1 MIPKKAAAGGRTAG
15 LLYYLYGPGRAN
27 EHTDPHMVAAWDAGV
42 LDPAVSSGATIPT
55 LAMLLDAPVAM
66 LEGKAPAQH
75 VYHVP
80 VRNEAGDRRL
90 SDEEWADVAREIMDA
105 AGIAPKGDP
114 MGARWVAIRHADD
127 HIHIVATLARQDGRP
142 PDLWRDRVKMQARAR
157 ELEVRYG
164 LRRLTSGDK
173 TASRWPTTAEM
184 EKAKRHGRTE
194 TPRETLRR
202 AVREAA
208 AAAGSDEEF
217 FAAIERAGLRLNRR
231 MAPDGTVTG
240 YSVALPGD
248 RTAQSRAVW
257 YSGTRLAPDLSLPRV
272 RERWS
277 GTTVSAAPARPQSR
291 AEAWQRAAAHVHQA
305 AAVLGSAGD
314 EGGAAEVR
322 ALGDFLATFAAQA
335 PAEVRDELR
344 AAATAYERAGRAP
357 TSRRLDT
364 AAATHLRTAAQ
375 LVALGAAVAAD
386 GGESTAALALLV
398 AAALAVTAA
407 MRWHQARQH
416 AAQERAAAQAGSHLR
431 AATEIAYGAAGR
443 RSATRASNKRA
454 APEPFAAELTARY
467 EQAVRTAIPALAD
480 RVLSEEAWPALAAVL
495 RQAETAGYD
504 PGRVL
509 AEVAAIRSFG
519 DADSAA
525 EVLVWRLGRR
535 MDEDARS
542 ASAVAGQPT
551 VTALSPPSNI
561 TPEAPAAASLNGEPE
576 ASTAGDG
583 QAVVWRIAHSEF
595 NNDVFVSKVDG
606 EETGVLPAG
615 VDPQVF
621 ARARFDF
628 FASSGGYTDSTS
640 EVYLY
645 AAERGPDGRRV
656 LLARFEPP
664 KKPATTAPTPA
675 ARTAAARQRTEDVR
689 LGGAESPTFGTVV
702 RSAVPDH
709 AAQVMAD
716 PASATLTAYLIKAA
730 GEGHDPAALLAEVAG
745 ARDLGDAASVAQ
757 VLTWRLQGRLRR
769 APETPA
775 RAVARRATRPP
786 VRPTG
791 PARLPGEQSAA
802 ERAAQEAARRR
813 GQSPGPRR

>member
-1 MIPKKAAAGGRTAG
+1 MIPKKAKAGGRTAG

-75 VYHVP
+75 VYHIP
-80 VRNEAGDRRL
+80 VRNSAGDRVL
-90 SDEEWADVAREIMDA
+90 TDAEWADVAHEIMDA
-105 AGIAPKGDP
+105 SGIAPKGDP

-142 PDLWRDRVKMQARAR
+142 PDVRRDMVRMQARAR

-164 LRRLTSGDK
+164 LQRLTSGDK
-173 TASRWPTTAEM
+173 TASRWPTTAEL
-184 EKAKRHGRTE
+184 EKAKRNDRAEPPRT
-194 TPRETLRR
+194 TLQRM
-202 AVREAA
+202 VREAA
-208 AAAGSDEEF
+208 ASAGSDDEF
-217 FAAIERAGLRLNRR
+217 FALIERSGLRLNRR
-231 MAPDGTVTG
+231 VAPDGAVTG

-248 RTAQSRAVW
+248 RTAGSRAVW
-257 YSGTRLAPDLSLPRV
+257 YSGARLAPDLSLPRV

-277 GTTVSAAPARPQSR
+277 ASATSTAPQSR
-291 AEAWQRAAAHVHQA
+291 ADAWRSAAAHVHQA
-305 AAVLGSAGD
+305 AAVLGAAGN
-314 EGGAAEVR
+314 EGGAAEVM
-322 ALGDFLATFAAQA
+322 ALGDFLTALAAQA

-357 TSRRLDT
+357 TSRRLGTT
-364 AAATHLRTAAQ
+364 AASHLRTAAQ
-375 LVALGAAVAAD
+375 LVALGASVAAD
-386 GGESTAALALLV
+386 GGESAAALALLV

-416 AAQERAAAQAGSHLR
+416 AAQERAAALAGKHLR
-431 AATEIAYGAAGR
+431 AATEIAHGAVGPRKASRSSGR
-443 RSATRASNKRA
+443 GGTA
-454 APEPFAAELTARY
+454 EPVAAELTARY
-467 EQAVRTAIPALAD
+467 EQTVRTAIPALAD

-495 RQAETAGYD
+495 RQTETAGYD

-509 AEVAAIRSFG
+509 AEVAAIRGFG

-542 ASAVAGQPT
+542 ASAVIGQPP
-551 VTALSPPSNI
+551 VV
-561 TPEAPAAASLNGEPE
+561 APARTPSAAPEPRAAAVPSAE
-576 ASTAGDG
+576 PGTAGAEG
-583 QAVVWRIAHSEF
+583 ERAVVWRIAHSEF
-595 NNDVFVSKVDG
+595 SNDVFVSKVDG
-606 EETGVLPAG
+606 EEASVLPAG
-615 VDPQVF
+615 VDPQTF
-621 ARARFDF
+621 ARARFDS
-628 FASSGGYTDSTS
+628 FAGGGGYYDSTS

-664 KKPATTAPTPA
+664 KKPTAPAPA
-675 ARTAAARQRTEDVR
+675 PGARTAVVRPRTEDVQ
-689 LGGAESPTFGTVV
+689 LGGGAEAPTFGAAV
-702 RSAVPDH
+702 RKAVPEH
-709 AAQVMAD
+709 ADQVLAD
-716 PASATLTAYLIKAA
+716 PAAATLAAHLIKAA

-745 ARDLGDAASVAQ
+745 ARDLGDAKNLAE
-757 VLTWRLQGRLRR
+757 VLTWRVQGRLRR

-775 RAVARRATRPP
+775 RTVARRATRPP

-791 PARLPGEQSAA
+791 PVRLPGEQSAA